1 MLILQYFPFLLDL
14 VTSGKYDPSFVFTH
28 KGPSNTLTTAPI
40 TTNNYNPDKFE
51 NVSKSYADFN
61 NHQSPGGLKIC
72 LETAFGRGQSVI

>member
-1 MLILQYFPFLLDL
+1 MLTLQYFPFLLDL

-28 KGPSNTLTTAPI
+28 KGLSNTLTTALI
-40 TTNNYNPDKFE
+40 TTDNYHLDKFE

-72 LETAFGRGQSVI
+72 LETAFGRGQSVS